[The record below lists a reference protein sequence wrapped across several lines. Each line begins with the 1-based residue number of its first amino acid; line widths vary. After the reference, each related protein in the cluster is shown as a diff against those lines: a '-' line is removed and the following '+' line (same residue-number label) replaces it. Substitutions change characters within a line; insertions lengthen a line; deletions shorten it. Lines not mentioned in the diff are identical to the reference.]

1 MVKGEQADR
10 RTVTTGASSGDAVE
24 IQSGVQAGEQV
35 VTRGGFA
42 IRPGDRIAV
51 TKGEGA

>member
-1 MVKGEQADR
+1 VAP
-10 RTVTTGASSGDAVE
+10 
-24 IQSGVQAGEQV
+24 GEQV

-51 TKGEGA
+51 AKGEGA